1 MKYVIDVV
9 ELKRLMKISVVV
21 PVYNLEKEIS
31 RCVHSIL
38 AQAYKNLEI
47 ILVNDGSKDASWEIM
62 QQLAYEDERIVL
74 INKENGGVTSARLEG
89 VKVATGEYIGFV
101 DGDDEIETTMYEFLL
116 GNALKYGADIS
127 HCGYQMVFEDGRV
140 NYFHNTGCLVE
151 QDRITGLKDLLDGS
165 RVEPGLC
172 NKLFHK
178 TLLHSLFHEGLMPND
193 IKINEDL
200 LMNYYLFDKSN
211 KSVYEDKCPYHYMV
225 RMSSASRQKMNRNKI
240 FDPIRVKEIILQL
253 ADKEMENESK
263 KSYMSTCV
271 NVYNSLVLEEQN
283 EFKVEKQQVRK
294 KILEHKEW
302 NALLGKKQRILFYLI
317 CYFPFFYPI
326 IYKVYA
332 KVFMKNQ
339 YE

>member
-1 MKYVIDVV
+1 MI
-9 ELKRLMKISVVV
+9 KISVIV

-31 RCVHSIL
+31 RCVHSVI
-38 AQAYKNLEI
+38 AQTYKNLEI
-47 ILVNDGSKDASWEIM
+47 ILVNDGSKDSSWQVM
-62 QQLAYEDERIVL
+62 QQLASEDERIVL
-74 INKENGGVTSARLEG
+74 VNKENGGVTSARLEG

-101 DGDDEIETTMYEFLL
+101 DGDDEIETDMYEFLL
-116 GNALKYGADIS
+116 KNALEYEADIS

-140 NYFHNTGCLVE
+140 NYFHNTGCLVQ
-151 QDRITGLKDLLDGS
+151 QDRITGLTDLLEGS

-178 TLLHSLFHEGLMPND
+178 TLLHSLFHERTMPNN

-211 KSVYEDKCPYHYMV
+211 KSIYEDKCPYHYIV
-225 RMSSASRQKMNRNKI
+225 RISSASRQKININKI

-253 ADKEMENESK
+253 ADKETENISK

-271 NVYNSLVLEEQN
+271 NVYNSLALEKQN
-283 EFKVEKQQVRK
+283 EFKLEKHQVRA
-294 KILEHKEW
+294 KILEHTEW
-302 NALLGKKQRILFYLI
+302 NVLLGKKQRILFFLI

-332 KVFMKNQ
+332 KLFMKNK